1 MPLKME
7 FCLQGPVEDK
17 KINKKNYKSNHT
29 STVYKFLMEFFCIKI
44 AYSNTC
50 TCSIKNILAEYHEKN
65 EFEDRVTN

>member
-17 KINKKNYKSNHT
+17 KKKKKIIKT
-29 STVYKFLMEFFCIKI
+29 ITQVYKFLMDFFCIKI